1 MYPIDFLTFHQSLG
15 KRAHVDV
22 RVFGCFGGV
31 GGEGGVFVGF
41 GGGGVC
47 PLYQRLIKCQKGRFR
62 SVVNGLGAD
71 FSRATIQFLPPLPE
85 CCFFMFFDV
94 FTDFTR
100 FPFQIP

>member
-1 MYPIDFLTFHQSLG
+1 MNQIDFLTFHQSLR

-22 RVFGCFGGV
+22 RVFGCFRGV

-41 GGGGVC
+41 RGGGGC

-71 FSRATIQFLPPLPE
+71 FSGATIQFLTPPKKHP
-85 CCFFMFFDV
+85 FFDI
-94 FTDFTR
+94 FACFSC
-100 FPFQIP
+100 F